1 MAVCSSIYQVLL
13 KSVPWFCRS
22 GWSKIAHPHYF
33 VHWLY
38 YRTSRDVK
46 TTNVQYKQYGT
57 VHFRPVVVVGSVV
70 VVDDNVVVFTV
81 FEVSEYAAN
90 NNKYDQLK

>member
-1 MAVCSSIYQVLL
+1 VANWLFAQTTHVAVRKLKFVRRVAYSVAVCSSIYQVLL

-33 VHWLY
+33 VHWLIQQLY

-46 TTNVQYKQYGT
+46 TTNVQYKQYT
-57 VHFRPVVVVGSVV
+57 
-70 VVDDNVVVFTV
+70 
-81 FEVSEYAAN
+81 E
-90 NNKYDQLK
+90 Q